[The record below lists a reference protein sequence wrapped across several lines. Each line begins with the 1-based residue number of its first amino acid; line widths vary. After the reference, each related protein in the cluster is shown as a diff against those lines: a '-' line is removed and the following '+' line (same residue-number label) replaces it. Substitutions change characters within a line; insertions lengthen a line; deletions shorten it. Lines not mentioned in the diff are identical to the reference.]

1 MRRAAVL
8 AFVASML
15 LATSALA
22 TPVITPTLFGTPG
35 TNGWYRSNVT
45 LNWTYSDDSGH
56 PIIATSGCDPATFTA
71 DTPTAGVT
79 VTCTATS
86 QIDAM
91 TTVTRS
97 RSVAVLIDRVAPT
110 SVAVSPD
117 RPPDG
122 GAWFNHRLQAAWRAI
137 DPGSGVGSC
146 TSTPYSGPDGLGIAL
161 SGTCRDRAGN
171 VSAAVP
177 FVFDYD
183 ATPPVVSKATA
194 AIGDEE
200 VRVAWQVAGAT
211 TVSLIRASA
220 SAPTQQRVVY
230 TGTGSS
236 FVDKGLTNGRH
247 YAYVV
252 RATDAAGNV
261 GTGTVKAT
269 PGSTASTERLL
280 APRAN
285 AKLRKPPLLRWRKVG
300 KARYYNVQ
308 VFRKGRKIL
317 SAWPSKPHY
326 QLRGT
331 WRYGGHR
338 YRLSGATYRWYLWA
352 GYGKRSAHH
361 YGSLLG
367 KRSFVVR

>member
-1 MRRAAVL
+1 
-8 AFVASML
+8 
-15 LATSALA
+15 
-22 TPVITPTLFGTPG
+22 VI
-35 TNGWYRSNVT
+35 
-45 LNWTYSDDSGH
+45 
-56 PIIATSGCDPATFTA
+56 
-71 DTPTAGVT
+71 

-86 QIDAM
+86 QIDAT

-110 SVAVSPD
+110 AVAVAAE

-122 GAWFNHRLQAAWRAI
+122 GAWFNHKLQATWSATDA
-137 DPGSGVGSC
+137 GSGVGSC
-146 TSTPYSGPDGLGIAL
+146 TSIPYSGPDGVGLTL

-194 AIGDEE
+194 AMGDRE
-200 VRVAWQVAGAT
+200 VTVAWQVAGAT

-220 SAPTQQRVVY
+220 NSPSQQRVVY

-236 FVDKGLTNGRH
+236 FVDKRLTNGRH
-247 YAYVV
+247 YAYFV

-261 GTGTVKAT
+261 GTRTVKAT
-269 PGSTASTERLL
+269 PGLTASSERLL

-285 AKLRKPPLLRWRKVG
+285 AKLRKPPLLRWRKVA

-308 VFRKGRKIL
+308 VFRKGKKIL

-326 QLRGT
+326 QLRRT

-338 YRLSGATYRWYLWA
+338 YRLSDATYRWYLWA

-367 KRSFVVR
+367 QRSFVVR

>member
-1 MRRAAVL
+1 MRRAAGL
-8 AFVASML
+8 AIVGSL
-15 LATSALA
+15 LLSTSALA

-45 LNWTYSDDSGH
+45 LNWTVSDDSGH
-56 PIIATSGCDPATFTA
+56 PIVATSGCDPATFTA
-71 DTPTAGVT
+71 DTPPTGVT

-86 QIDAM
+86 QIDVM

-110 SVAVSPD
+110 SVAAATD

-122 GAWFNHRLQAAWRAI
+122 AAWFNHQLQVTWRGVDA
-137 DPGSGVGSC
+137 GSGIGSC
-146 TSTPYSGPDGLGIAL
+146 TSTPYSGPDGVGITL

-177 FVFDYD
+177 FAFDYD
-183 ATPPVVSKATA
+183 ATAPVVSKVTT
-194 AIGDEE
+194 AIGDEQ
-200 VRVAWQVAGAT
+200 VTVAWQVAGAT
-211 TVSLIRASA
+211 TVSLVRASA

-230 TGTGSS
+230 TGTGLS
-236 FVDKGLTNGRH
+236 FVDKRLTNGRH
-247 YAYVV
+247 YTYFV
-252 RATDAAGNV
+252 RAMDAAGNV
-261 GTGTVKAT
+261 GVGTVNAT
-269 PGSTASTERLL
+269 PGSTASTDRLL

-285 AKLRKPPLLRWRKVG
+285 AKVRKPPLLRWRKVQ

-308 VFRKGRKIL
+308 VFRKGKKIL

-326 QLRGT
+326 QLRRT
-331 WRYGGHR
+331 WRYRGHR
-338 YRLSGATYRWYLWA
+338 YRLSDATYHWYLWA

-361 YGSLLG
+361 YGGLLG
-367 KRSFVVR
+367 QRKFTVR